1 VRERREKREKRGGKR
16 GRCIVVVVNRLERGL
31 EVLMRAL
38 WCKARGGGGRL
49 RHATGRMKKENVRW
63 VMAMIK
69 AKAVA
74 VASAC
79 LIYILE

>member
-1 VRERREKREKRGGKR
+1 VQSERRWR
-16 GRCIVVVVNRLERGL
+16 
-31 EVLMRAL
+31 
-38 WCKARGGGGRL
+38 RL

-63 VMAMIK
+63 VMAVIK

-79 LIYILE
+79 LYHMIYSSNVLIYI